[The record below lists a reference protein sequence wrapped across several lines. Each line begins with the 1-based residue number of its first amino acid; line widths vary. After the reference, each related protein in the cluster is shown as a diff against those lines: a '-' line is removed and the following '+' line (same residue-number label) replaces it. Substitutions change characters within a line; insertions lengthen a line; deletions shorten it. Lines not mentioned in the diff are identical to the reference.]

1 MDRNA
6 LIDKIVADVA
16 ARLRTARASEELRLE
31 PAELAKFIDHTL
43 LRPEASTTAL
53 DRLCQEAMELG
64 FASVCVNASC
74 VAYVARKLQ
83 GTAVRVCSVVGFP
96 LGAMTSRTKA
106 LEAREAVSDGASE
119 IHVVINSGLLR
130 SKDYRAVEEDIRAV
144 RRATRRTTVLNVVM
158 EMVLLTPE
166 EKVLACELSRKA
178 GADFLT
184 TSTGFL
190 GGVATAEDLALMR
203 KVAGPEIGLKA
214 NGGIRSARAALAMIA
229 AGADRIGSPAGVAI
243 MAEAF
248 SFPLR

>member
-1 MDRNA
+1 
-6 LIDKIVADVA
+6 
-16 ARLRTARASEELRLE
+16 
-31 PAELAKFIDHTL
+31 
-43 LRPEASTTAL
+43 
-53 DRLCQEAMELG
+53 
-64 FASVCVNASC
+64 
-74 VAYVARKLQ
+74 
-83 GTAVRVCSVVGFP
+83 
-96 LGAMTSRTKA
+96 
-106 LEAREAVSDGASE
+106 
-119 IHVVINSGLLR
+119 
-130 SKDYRAVEEDIRAV
+130 
-144 RRATRRTTVLNVVM
+144 M

-214 NGGIRSARAALAMIA
+214 NGGIRSAGAALAMIA